1 MHISYD
7 KKNGVEYAKLCT
19 STRDGKDVQK
29 DFKNLGRVLDK
40 DGCIYKSRER
50 GVFRYDLETN
60 TYGSAPAE
68 FVPPRTGRKE
78 SLILDFGDVYFLDHF
93 IREKGLYSVIDT
105 IGYGNPD
112 TLYAM
117 IAYYVVCSAA
127 NCHAQN
133 WWEGSYARIL
143 YPKANLSSQ
152 RISSFL
158 TSIGEESSQRRFFSE
173 YFKLLGSQGADTR
186 NVLIDSTGLPN
197 SIHFPLTAINN
208 HGGEI
213 NNEVRLIYVVQQ
225 RTGLPLY
232 FRYCPGNVIDAITL
246 IRCIEELKAQG
257 VPVKFA
263 ILDAGYYTELN
274 IRELFKNKISFI
286 TRLKSNLVIYKDLV
300 REHLITLESKVN
312 LVEYNGR
319 YVYLKCVPIKLHE
332 YNAYAYIGLDIERK
346 ADESRK
352 IFGKA
357 KDLKMDTSQVFDS
370 MEKQGIFIIVS
381 SRRIAPGNLLPLYYT
396 RQQIEQVFDIGKNYA
411 EMLPLRVQTEETFRG
426 HLLLTFIVTI
436 IVKLLQD
443 ALLKTS
449 FNPISVFL
457 NLRNQKCKVF
467 PDRVVTSEA
476 FKKANDIYKLFHIK
490 CPASIP
496 FTS

>member
-1 MHISYD
+1 
-7 KKNGVEYAKLCT
+7 
-19 STRDGKDVQK
+19 
-29 DFKNLGRVLDK
+29 VLDK
-40 DGCIYKSRER
+40 DGCIYKNRER
-50 GVFRYDLETN
+50 GVFTYDLATN
-60 TYGSAPAE
+60 TYGPAPIE
-68 FVPPRTGRKE
+68 FIPPPTGRKE
-78 SLILDFGDVYFLDHF
+78 SLILDFGDIYFLDHF
-93 IREKGLYSVIDT
+93 IRERGLRSAIDA

-117 IAYYVVCSAA
+117 IAYYTVCSAA
-127 NCHAQN
+127 NCHAHN

-152 RISSFL
+152 RISNFL
-158 TSIGEESSQRRFFSE
+158 ASIGEESSQRDFFRE
-173 YFKLLGSQGADTR
+173 YFQLLGSQGVDTW

-213 NNEVRLIYVVQQ
+213 NKEVRLIYVVQQ
-225 RTGLPLY
+225 TTGLPLY

-263 ILDAGYYTELN
+263 ILDAGYYTEAN
-274 IRELFKNKISFI
+274 IRELFENKISFV
-286 TRLKSNLVIYKDLV
+286 TRLKSNLTIYKDLV
-300 REHLITLESKVN
+300 REHLATLESKAN

-319 YVYLKCVPIKLHE
+319 YVYLKCVPIQLHGH
-332 YNAYAYIGLDIERK
+332 NAYAYVGLDIERK

-352 IFGKA
+352 IFRKA
-357 KDLKMDTSQVFDS
+357 KDLKLGIHQVFDS
-370 MEKQGIFIIVS
+370 MEEQGVFIIIS
-381 SRRIAPGNLLPLYYT
+381 SRRIATEKLLPLYYT

-411 EMLPLRVQTEETFRG
+411 DMLPLRVQGEETFRG
-426 HLLLTFIVTI
+426 HLLLTFIATVI
-436 IVKLLQD
+436 MKLLQD
-443 ALLKTS
+443 ALLKTT
-449 FNPISVFL
+449 FNPFSVFL
-457 NLRNQKCKVF
+457 NLRNQKWKVF

-490 CPASIP
+490 CPAAIP
-496 FTS
+496 SRS